1 MNAVKR
7 KKMNAVELGHEC
19 QDKQS
24 SICEA
29 DTQSKLHEESNLW
42 ALTHCFL
49 SPWGKTFGKKM

>member
-1 MNAVKR
+1 
-7 KKMNAVELGHEC
+7 MNAVELGHEC